1 MNKLLPLA
9 FYALVIPAVTL
20 SSTAV
25 LAQQPSD
32 RDTDRAQQSSDR
44 DARRAEQQRTQ
55 RDRNASLVTDQDL
68 DHDQRRTQSDQSTTR
83 STPLTTRQ
91 DESTQ
96 RAGQSDSQAVGNQ
109 RNMRDQSRKENRGFM
124 ASAPANG
131 IQADDLIGAEVSTNG
146 DEDVGPVDDLII
158 DENGQIVAII
168 VGVGGFL
175 GMGEKSVAIG
185 WDDVT
190 LSNHSDEIELR
201 IDVTREGLR
210 SAPEYEEMED

>member
-1 MNKLLPLA
+1 MNKFLPLA
-9 FYALVIPAVTL
+9 FYALVVPAVTL
-20 SSTAV
+20 SSAAV
-25 LAQQPSD
+25 LAQQSSD
-32 RDTDRAQQSSDR
+32 QDVDRVQQQS
-44 DARRAEQQRTQ
+44 
-55 RDRNASLVTDQDL
+55 
-68 DHDQRRTQSDQSTTR
+68 TQSDQSTTR
-83 STPLTTRQ
+83 SAPSTTRR

-96 RAGQSDSQAVGNQ
+96 RAAQSDSQAAGNQ
-109 RNMRDQSRKENRGFM
+109 RDMRDQSHMQHRGFM

-131 IQADDLIGAEVSTNG
+131 MQANDLIGAEVSTTG

-158 DENGQIVAII
+158 DENGQIIAII

-190 LSNHSDEIELR
+190 RSSDSDEIELR

-210 SAPEYEEMED
+210 SAPMFQKEE